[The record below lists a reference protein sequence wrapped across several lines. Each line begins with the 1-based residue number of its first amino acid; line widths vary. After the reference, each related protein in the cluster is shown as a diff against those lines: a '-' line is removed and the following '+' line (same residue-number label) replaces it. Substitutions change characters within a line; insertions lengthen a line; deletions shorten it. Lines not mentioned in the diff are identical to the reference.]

1 MTILG
6 GIPEPILVVGGYGYE
21 NVGDEAILAGLLTAL
36 AGRQVTVI
44 SRAPAQ
50 TSALHGVAAVGIG
63 QAVRELRRHR
73 TVLIGGGGLF
83 GPEMGRIGRLLPAYG
98 LVASLL
104 GRTTV
109 LEGVDVDERMPVIG
123 RALLRTLVS
132 RSARASFRDDASV
145 RAVKGWGL
153 NAVLTPDL
161 SSRMAPAPASVGV
174 GLLGQA
180 GIERGRPVIGLCLTA
195 VDSDLGDRVL
205 AATAAV
211 MERHPDAQFCFIPMS
226 RHPFVPR
233 HNDLLLAQRLR
244 HARPELRILGGDHHP
259 AAILSAFGALDAAI
273 CMRYH
278 SLLFARRSDVSMVPV
293 VYAEKSRR
301 WLEAHDIAPVGPTA
315 AAITDALAEVLPAA
329 RLAS

>member
-1 MTILG
+1 
-6 GIPEPILVVGGYGYE
+6 
-21 NVGDEAILAGLLTAL
+21 
-36 AGRQVTVI
+36 
-44 SRAPAQ
+44 
-50 TSALHGVAAVGIG
+50 
-63 QAVRELRRHR
+63 
-73 TVLIGGGGLF
+73 VLIGGGGLF

-98 LVASLL
+98 LTANLL

-153 NAVLTPDL
+153 DAVLTPDL

-174 GLLGQA
+174 GLLRQA
-180 GIERGRPVIGLCLTA
+180 GIEPGRPVIGLSLTA
-195 VDSDLGDRVL
+195 VDSGLGDRVL

-211 MERHPDAQFCFIPMS
+211 MERYPEAQFCFIPMS

-233 HNDLLLAQRLR
+233 HNDVLLAQRLR
-244 HARPELRILGGDHHP
+244 QARPELRILGGDHHP
-259 AAILSAFGALDAAI
+259 GAILSAFGALDAAI

-278 SLLFARRSDVSMVPV
+278 SLLFARRSGVLMVPV
-293 VYAEKSRR
+293 VYAEKCRR
-301 WLEAHDIAPVGPTA
+301 WLEAHDIAPVAPTA